1 MGFFSSTKN
10 NTPSFPWIELVSIDQ
25 LTSILKNSE
34 NKPVLLFKHS
44 TRCSISSMA
53 LNRFENEWDK
63 TNDSADLYY
72 LDLLNYR
79 EISGEIESATNV
91 VHQSPQ
97 VIVIKNNEVIYE
109 ASHNSISA
117 KNIQSLLT
125 N

>member
-10 NTPSFPWIELVSIDQ
+10 NTASFPWIELVSIDQ

-63 TNDSADLYY
+63 TNDSVDLYY

-79 EISGEIESATNV
+79 DVSNEIASATNV

-97 VIVIKNNEVIYE
+97 AIVIKNNEVIYE